1 MAERY
6 NPQEIEPKW
15 QERWEAEGLYR
26 LNPDP
31 SKPKWYALTMFP
43 YTSGDLHCGHWYAM
57 GPSDV
62 QARYKRMKGYDVF
75 FPVGFDAF
83 GLPAE
88 NAAISRGIHPQKW
101 TLDNVVRMRGQLR
114 SIGAMFDWDQEIIT
128 CLPEYY
134 RWNQWLFLQ
143 FYKKGLGLS
152 RQGCR
157 QLVP

>member
-1 MAERY
+1 
-6 NPQEIEPKW
+6 
-15 QERWEAEGLYR
+15 
-26 LNPDP
+26 
-31 SKPKWYALTMFP
+31 MFP

-114 SIGAMFDWDQEIIT
+114 SIGAMFDWNQEIIT